1 MHRLREFQT
10 EITRRASGGGAFPF
24 LMPKAYENMQYVDCM
39 NIRSAGIKTAQIT
52 HRNAEEFVHIPCL
65 RGDGM
70 KKKWLVRIAG
80 GAAGFANGLF
90 GGGGGM
96 VFLPILSRWGKLDRR
111 KLYATCVGVI
121 FPVCVVSAAVY
132 VFRGGV
138 SLLTAL
144 PYLAG
149 GLIGGWLG
157 GKWYGRISTGFL
169 KWLFAAFLFYAGV
182 KYLL

>member
-1 MHRLREFQT
+1 MKHRW
-10 EITRRASGGGAFPF
+10 
-24 LMPKAYENMQYVDCM
+24 
-39 NIRSAGIKTAQIT
+39 TAQ
-52 HRNAEEFVHIPCL
+52 
-65 RGDGM
+65 
-70 KKKWLVRIAG
+70 IAG
-80 GAAGFANGLF
+80 GAAGLANGLF

-96 VFLPILSRWGKLDRR
+96 VFLPILSREGSLSQR

-121 FPVCVVSAAVY
+121 FPVCLVSAAVY

-138 SLLTAL
+138 SLFTAL

-157 GKWYGRISTGFL
+157 GTLYGNVPTRWL

>member
-1 MHRLREFQT
+1 MD
-10 EITRRASGGGAFPF
+10 S
-24 LMPKAYENMQYVDCM
+24 K
-39 NIRSAGIKTAQIT
+39 
-52 HRNAEEFVHIPCL
+52 IPA
-65 RGDGM
+65 
-70 KKKWLVRIAG
+70 RIAG
-80 GAAGFANGLF
+80 GAAGLANGLF

-96 VFLPILSRWGKLDRR
+96 VFLPILSRWGGLEQR

-121 FPVCVVSAAVY
+121 FPVCLVSAAVY
-132 VFRGGV
+132 LFRGGV
-138 SLLTAL
+138 GTAL

-157 GKWYGRISTGFL
+157 GKLYGKVSTKLL